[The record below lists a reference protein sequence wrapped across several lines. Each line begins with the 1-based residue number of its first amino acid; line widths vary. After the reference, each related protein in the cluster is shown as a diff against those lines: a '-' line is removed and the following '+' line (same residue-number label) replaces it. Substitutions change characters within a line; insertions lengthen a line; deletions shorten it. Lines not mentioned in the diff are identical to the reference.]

1 MNGHLDVLHFNLD
14 NGLDVNE
21 EDSDRRTLLHYTY
34 LKGQASVVDD
44 LIGLS
49 TDTDIGDFTL
59 FRPIS
64 VAVSNGP
71 LEILKIL
78 CSTGVLS
85 EKKESKLPLM
95 VAACNGNLDIVNYLI
110 KERYYDINNISGD

>member
-34 LKGQASVVDD
+34 LKGQDSVVDD

-59 FRPIS
+59 FRPLS
-64 VAVSNGP
+64 VAVSNGT
-71 LEILKIL
+71 LVILKIL
-78 CSTGVLS
+78 NYTGVLS
-85 EKKESKLPLM
+85 GKKKRKLPLM
-95 VAACNGNLDIVNYLI
+95 VAASNWNLDIVN
-110 KERYYDINNISGD
+110 